1 MQMKTA
7 TLVSKTYDVDDFAAA
22 QEFYHSNAW
31 TDGLPVVPPTEIA
44 VKAPGMGVDAAGPAQ
59 SGSSR
64 SAPSRSLLRSSLSMP
79 SWLAACRCTFPWSP
93 RRGRP

>member
-44 VKAPGMGVDAAGPAQ
+44 VKAPGMGVDAAGPAHRDRA
-59 SGSSR
+59 G
-64 SAPSRSLLRSSLSMP
+64 
-79 SWLAACRCTFPWSP
+79 P
-93 RRGRP
+93 RPAGHC

>member
-44 VKAPGMGVDAAGPAQ
+44 VKACLEWALMPPDQLNRDRAGP
-59 SGSSR
+59 
-64 SAPSRSLLRSSLSMP
+64 
-79 SWLAACRCTFPWSP
+79 
-93 RRGRP
+93 RPAGHC